1 MGELGFEEADLDEA
15 FESDGMKA
23 VTERLKQICKIA
35 SETGEAPESLVG
47 DSTIPAQRMNS
58 LAAAVRNYRQFR
70 KINGAM
76 EQTSDWPALCP
87 SSEHL
92 AQLAA

>member
-1 MGELGFEEADLDEA
+1 MRELGFEEPDLDHA
-15 FESDGMKA
+15 FEADRMQS

-35 SETGEAPESLVG
+35 AETGKAPESLVG

-70 KINGAM
+70 ESNGKT
-76 EQTSDWPALCP
+76 EQASD
-87 SSEHL
+87 
-92 AQLAA
+92 